1 MTRGGQLANRQSKS
15 AYVNFSRD
23 HDSHERHSSSR
34 KHRRR
39 SRSRSSE
46 RDKELRIQMKPLVL
60 ASENDSN
67 RQSEI
72 SYIEGSSFIQKG
84 FSSSR
89 KLATMI
95 QPDSHSRLTGV
106 NISSSYHTML
116 AEKAHEAAIF
126 GHSSVLLPSFLGT
139 DPAEAK
145 ERLVSSLD
153 TVRQLI
159 HHTLDK
165 SDSSAWNMWLTR
177 LTKFKERRANMLSR
191 SNTFK
196 TNQKKKINGFG

>member
-1 MTRGGQLANRQSKS
+1 MTRGGQLAISQSKS
-15 AYVNFSRD
+15 AYGDFRRD
-23 HDSHERHSSSR
+23 H
-34 KHRRR
+34 
-39 SRSRSSE
+39 E

-72 SYIEGSSFIQKG
+72 NYIEGSSFIQKG

-89 KLATMI
+89 KLATSFQMI
-95 QPDSHSRLTGV
+95 KPDSQSC
-106 NISSSYHTML
+106 L
-116 AEKAHEAAIF
+116 AGAHEAAIF

-145 ERLVSSLD
+145 ERLVSSVD
-153 TVRQLI
+153 TVKQLI

-177 LTKFKERRANMLSR
+177 LAEFKERRANMLSR

-196 TNQKKKINGFG
+196 TNQKKKINGLG

>member
-1 MTRGGQLANRQSKS
+1 MTRGGQLAISQSKS
-15 AYVNFSRD
+15 AYGDFRRD

-39 SRSRSSE
+39 SRSRSHE

-72 SYIEGSSFIQKG
+72 NYIEGSSFIQKG

-95 QPDSHSRLTGV
+95 KPDSQSCLAGVSTSSNYLTM
-106 NISSSYHTML
+106 I

-145 ERLVSSLD
+145 ERLVSSVD
-153 TVRQLI
+153 TVKQLI

-177 LTKFKERRANMLSR
+177 LAEFKERRANMLSR

-196 TNQKKKINGFG
+196 TNQKKKINGLG